1 VSAPLVPGSYEFRFL
16 PAGTYEA
23 AARTV
28 PFAVVSCATGDG
40 DCDGRPDASDRCPHF
55 AEADPALDTDAD
67 GRGNECECTDQNGD
81 GRNTVADLVAI
92 NQAVFKPALAGPL
105 CDGNNDS
112 RCDVQDIVAAQR
124 EIFSP
129 GQTSTCSRH
138 PFLP

>member
-1 VSAPLVPGSYEFRFL
+1 
-16 PAGTYEA
+16 
-23 AARTV
+23 
-28 PFAVVSCATGDG
+28 
-40 DCDGRPDASDRCPHF
+40 
-55 AEADPALDTDAD
+55 
-67 GRGNECECTDQNGD
+67 
-81 GRNTVADLVAI
+81 VADLVAI
-92 NQAVFKPALAGPL
+92 NQAVFNPALAGPL